1 MARVLTPQAEDV
13 PRWYQDVIAKA
24 ELADNGPVRGTMVIR
39 PYGYAIWERMQAE
52 MDARIKAAGA
62 QNAYFP
68 LFIPES
74 YFRREAEYGV
84 VMAVKPEV
92 ADAVHR
98 VAAQLAERGVRV
110 QVDDRTDVPFG
121 RRAVDWELKGVPV
134 RIEIGPRDLAA
145 NTATLAR
152 RLSGGK
158 APAALDGLAEEVVA
172 LLAAEQQAMLADA
185 RAHRDA
191 RIADVDSLEDAA
203 AAATEG
209 WARISWARLG
219 VEGEATLAQ
228 SAVTVRCL
236 QRPDGSVPESEDERI

>member
-1 MARVLTPQAEDV
+1 MVGGLIMVHGDDDGLRVPPV
-13 PRWYQDVIAKA
+13 
-24 ELADNGPVRGTMVIR
+24 LAPTQV
-39 PYGYAIWERMQAE
+39 
-52 MDARIKAAGA
+52 
-62 QNAYFP
+62 
-68 LFIPES
+68 
-74 YFRREAEYGV
+74 V

-98 VAAQLAERGVRV
+98 IATQLRQRGVRV

-145 NTATLAR
+145 NTATVAR

-158 APAALDGLAEEVVA
+158 APAALDGLIDEVVT
-172 LLAAEQQAMLADA
+172 LLAAEQQAMLGDA
-185 RAHRDA
+185 RAQRDA
-191 RIADVDSLEDAA
+191 RIADVDSVEDAA
-203 AAATEG
+203 AAATDG

-236 QRPDGSVPESEDERI
+236 QRPDGSLPESEDEPDLIAFVARSY